1 MDLIYKIYSVFL
13 YDHQLNHDYLILYN
27 YGDYDLQRGLGYDIG
42 YSLNK
47 IHNLDKYS
55 PSFNDESIIEMQNA
69 AIRGNKMFVKN
80 DGFLT
85 LVKGGTSPRPR
96 YNIYD
101 VYWNET
107 KSNINIHEYEVAA
120 IWNVGKDSCSV
131 YRIWEEKDER
141 ERIIRNNKLNLL
153 LTI

>member
-1 MDLIYKIYSVFL
+1 MREAESSETEKYIDCGKRYWEIQTVLSWSVW
-13 YDHQLNHDYLILYN
+13 
-27 YGDYDLQRGLGYDIG
+27 LGYDIG